1 MSRIAHYVILACPHC
16 GQRHVRAEFASVSD
30 PIFSH
35 ALDPPSRERVCRGC
49 GLSVK
54 LGEFQRVE
62 KVSVKERFERYP
74 PMAQDLPSFL
84 QTEVMPEDPSK
95 HLPELF

>member
-1 MSRIAHYVILACPHC
+1 MLACPHC
-16 GQRHVRAEFASVSD
+16 GQNHVRSEFASVSD
-30 PIFSH
+30 PVFSQ
-35 ALDPPSRERVCRGC
+35 ALDTPSRERVYRGC
-49 GLSVK
+49 GKNVK
-54 LGEFQRVE
+54 VGEFHRVE
-62 KVSVKERFERYP
+62 KVSVKERFDRYP

>member
-1 MSRIAHYVILACPHC
+1 MSRIAHYVILACPYC

-30 PIFSH
+30 PVLSH
-35 ALDPPSRERVCRGC
+35 ALDPPNRERICRCC
-49 GLSVK
+49 GKSVK
-54 LGEFQRVE
+54 LGEFHRVE
-62 KVSVKERFERYP
+62 KVSLKERFDRYP

-84 QTEVMPEDPSK
+84 KSEVISEDSSE

>member
-30 PIFSH
+30 PIFSQ
-35 ALDPPSRERVCRGC
+35 ALDPPSSERVCRGC
-49 GLSVK
+49 GQRVK

-74 PMAQDLPSFL
+74 PMAQDPPSFL
-84 QTEVMPEDPSK
+84 KGEALSEDPDK

>member
-16 GQRHVRAEFASVSD
+16 GQKHVRAEFASVSD

-35 ALDPPSRERVCRGC
+35 ALDALDAERECHGC
-49 GLSVK
+49 LKTVK
-54 LGEFQRVE
+54 LGEFQRIE
-62 KVSVKERFERYP
+62 KVSVKERFKRYP
-74 PMAQDLPSFL
+74 PMAEDLPSYL
-84 QTEVMPEDPSK
+84 QGETLLENASK

>member
-1 MSRIAHYVILACPHC
+1 MRPTSSKCPDED
-16 GQRHVRAEFASVSD
+16 GIGRKGAIGPVTARLLEVL
-30 PIFSH
+30 
-35 ALDPPSRERVCRGC
+35 LD
-49 GLSVK
+49 VK
-54 LGEFQRVE
+54 HGEFHQVE
-62 KVSVKERFERYP
+62 EVSVKERFERYP

>member
-16 GQRHVRAEFASVSD
+16 GQKHVRAEFASVSD
-30 PIFSH
+30 PVLSH
-35 ALDPPSRERVCRGC
+35 ALDPPNRERVCRGC
-49 GLSVK
+49 GKSVK
-54 LGEFQRVE
+54 LGEFHRVE
-62 KVSVKERFERYP
+62 KVSVKERFVRYP

-84 QTEVMPEDPSK
+84 RSGDQPNESN

>member
-16 GQRHVRAEFASVSD
+16 GQKHVRAEFASVSD
-30 PIFSH
+30 PVLSH
-35 ALDPPSRERVCRGC
+35 ALDPPNRERVCRCC
-49 GLSVK
+49 GKSVK
-54 LGEFQRVE
+54 VGEFHRIE
-62 KVSVKERFERYP
+62 KVSVKERFGRYP

-84 QTEVMPEDPSK
+84 KGEALSEDPDK